1 MKSVILIDCNN
12 YFVSCERVFN
22 PSLEGK
28 PVVVLSSNDGC
39 VVSRSQEAKD
49 IGIPMGAPAFQWE
62 HIFRKYNV
70 HIFSSHFSLYADMSR
85 RVRETVRSL
94 CEDSEQYSIDE
105 FFVYCPDDKDYR
117 EWCHTIRQRIMQW
130 TGIPTSI
137 GIAPTKTLAK
147 IANKIAKKNKS
158 FNAIV
163 DWQRDIQDHEA
174 MLESIPCSDVWGI
187 GRRYARFLLS
197 RGIENARQLRDAD
210 EAMIKKN
217 LSIVGLRIC
226 YELRGISCISLT
238 SLQAARKTLM
248 HSRTFGKMLTDYD
261 ELSQAITL
269 YASFAAYSLRRHR
282 LVASAITV
290 FIRTN
295 RFRDDLPQYFQEKTI
310 AIIPPSHN
318 TLFIIETA
326 QQALKSIYK
335 KGYHYA
341 KGGVIFTGL
350 CPEDA
355 AQHSLFPSKYTKQHY
370 HNAIKA
376 MDSIVMRYGK
386 KTLYPASCGV
396 QRRWLSKAALCSP
409 SYISSFND
417 IPICHAK

>member
-12 YFVSCERVFN
+12 FFVSCERVFN

-197 RGIENARQLRDAD
+197 RGIENTRQLRDAD

-248 HSRTFGKMLTDYD
+248 NSRTFGKMLTDYD

-269 YASFAAYSLRRHR
+269 YTSFAAYSLRRHR